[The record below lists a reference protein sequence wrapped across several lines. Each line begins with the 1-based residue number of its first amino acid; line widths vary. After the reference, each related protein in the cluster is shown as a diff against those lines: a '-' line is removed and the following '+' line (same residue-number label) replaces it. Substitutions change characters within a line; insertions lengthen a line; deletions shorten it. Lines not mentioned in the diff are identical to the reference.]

1 MTETTDPRAEA
12 RAAVIARYGS
22 EAAALLPCDR
32 ERALREATWSLVVTG
47 SPETGPSLM
56 GWRDG
61 PIATMPPEVR
71 REVSAAIPL
80 PATLAAAETE
90 AAYWRERAETQAA
103 LDAPPLSVWARARL
117 AFLDGLTGPRSEP
130 VPPPAA
136 PVGPAVPSEP
146 VPAPNPTAVEAEAE
160 QDEPPASGSGQD
172 PADDAELVQ
181 PGQQPRTREEARAAV
196 RVLLGEGLTD
206 REIARRVDVS
216 PSTVAAVR
224 KANA

>member
-1 MTETTDPRAEA
+1 MTDASDPRADA
-12 RAAVIARYGS
+12 RSAVIARYGS
-22 EAAALLPCDR
+22 EADALLPCDR
-32 ERALREATWSLVVTG
+32 ERALREATWSLVITG

-71 REVSAAIPL
+71 REVSTAIPL

-90 AAYWRERAETQAA
+90 AAYWREHAETRAA
-103 LDAPPLSVWARARL
+103 LDAPPLPVWVRARL
-117 AFLDGLTGPRSEP
+117 AFLDGLTGRLAAP

-136 PVGPAVPSEP
+136 PAVPAELA
-146 VPAPNPTAVEAEAE
+146 PAPDLGTVEAEAE
-160 QDEPPASGSGQD
+160 QDELPESGTDQD
-172 PADDAELVQ
+172 PASDAAPVQ
-181 PGQQPRTREEARAAV
+181 SGQQPRTREEARAAV
-196 RVLLGEGLTD
+196 RALLGEGLTD

-224 KANA
+224 KASA